1 MRSRYVFDRATQ
13 TMVLV
18 ERDGV
23 IVGRVEREPQA
34 DHHVMPDIQPFTD
47 NTGTYIAGRRQW
59 REHLKNNNLNELS
72 RADVANMRHSP
83 PTVDKKQRKEGLVAA
98 WQEIVK
104 GGRNPREVAD
114 VIRERLYKR

>member
-1 MRSRYVFDRATQ
+1 MRSRYVYDRVTGEM
-13 TMVLV
+13 TLV

-23 IVGRVEREPQA
+23 VVGEVHREPRA
-34 DHHVMPDIQPFTD
+34 DHHVMPDIAPFTD

-72 RADVANMRHSP
+72 REDVANMRHSP
-83 PTVDKKQRKEGLVAA
+83 PQVDKKQRKEGIIAA
-98 WQEIVK
+98 WREIRS
-104 GGRNPREVAD
+104 GRNPREVAD